1 MAQTSS
7 VVRAV
12 RVAMNGNFVDGIVD
26 SPRTDGRHLNA
37 ESTKALATLQT
48 ETPRNGA
55 ACLLSASSPR
65 GLCRHDRSYRSSVAV
80 AGGQG
85 TLNSSTGMPKS
96 RGCLGSQHERTF
108 GIVAGPPKVHR

>member
-1 MAQTSS
+1 MAQASS

-37 ESTKALATLQT
+37 ESATPLATLQT
-48 ETPRNGA
+48 ETPRNCA
-55 ACLLSASSPR
+55 TCLSSATAICVPDWRDVLRHLS
-65 GLCRHDRSYRSSVAV
+65 VVV
-80 AGGQG
+80 AGGLC
-85 TLNSSTGMPKS
+85 TLNSSFGMPKS
-96 RGCLGSQHERTF
+96 RGCPGSHRTRTF